1 MKKRWKT
8 SIFVTLFVI
17 ILLVSLLTACQK
29 IQKVEKNQVEKI
41 TAWTHNTVKYELNEE
56 DSAKFIELYN
66 VSKYEGKG
74 TGEGGTPNFGIT
86 VYFFDG
92 AYLRVND
99 FYGKLEVWLYDAD
112 GDEKEWYY
120 ISSNELYNYVSELA
134 NKIDEISK

>member
-1 MKKRWKT
+1 MKKHCKT
-8 SIFVTLFVI
+8 SIFFTLFVI

-120 ISSNELYNYVSELA
+120 ISGNELYNYVSELA